1 MFTSTTETTEIIQN
15 LIILNDQVVSLS
27 NIKNVNKWTETEM
40 IRGHIRVISHNI
52 NISYHNDVDKV
63 TLVYKDE
70 DDRETDFEDILL
82 CLGLGD
88 SV

>member
-1 MFTSTTETTEIIQN
+1 MFTSTTEIIQN

-27 NIKNVNKWTETEM
+27 NIKNVKKYTITEM
-40 IRGHIRVISHNI
+40 IDGYEVTWSYNI
-52 NISYHNDVDKV
+52 DIFYHDNVTPV
-63 TLVYKDE
+63 TLVYFSLE
-70 DDRETDFEDILL
+70 ERQTDFEDIVL